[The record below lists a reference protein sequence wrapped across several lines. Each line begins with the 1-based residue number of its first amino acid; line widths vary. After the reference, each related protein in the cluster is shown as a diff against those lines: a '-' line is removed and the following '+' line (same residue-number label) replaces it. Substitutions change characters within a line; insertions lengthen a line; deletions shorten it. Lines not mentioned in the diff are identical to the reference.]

1 MKKDIR
7 LCNAYVRQVL
17 IEIFILKEHLDMAR
31 PEILFPIFSTVKQLT
46 GIGPRLTKIIESFI
60 GSNIVNLFWHL
71 PTNIIDRRR
80 MPKICDTEEGSIVTL
95 IVTIKQHIT
104 PRVRRLPHKV
114 ICFDETNEITLIFF
128 NNKAD
133 YLLKLLPIGETRV
146 ISGKI
151 DNYDAQKQMTHPDH
165 IGSLKD
171 KNDIAKVEPI
181 YPLTHGLSGKILA
194 KTIKQALVSAPKLNE
209 WIDKDFIKQK
219 QWPKWNDALLQIHN
233 PTDLEGLEF
242 KSAAR
247 SRLAYDELL
256 ANQLALSL
264 TRCHLKEQSGQKTI
278 GNGTLVKKA
287 YKNIPYILTT
297 SQEKAINQISEDM
310 SSSNRMH
317 RLLQGDVGSGKTI
330 VALFS
335 MLQAVEN
342 GSQAVIMAPT
352 EILARQHLET
362 IKPLALILGIKIQIL
377 TSKEKGKLRDQTL
390 RDLKTGMIDITVGTH
405 AIFQEKVEFKDL
417 RLVIIDEQHRFGVH
431 QRLALTSKGKAVDLL
446 VMTATPIPRTLT
458 LTVYGDMDISRLIEK
473 PAGRK
478 PIDTLIVS
486 NQRFAEVILSL
497 KRALINNK
505 RIYWVCPL
513 VQESENIDVAAA
525 EERFTE
531 LIKTFGSNVVGL
543 VHGKMPPLEKEN
555 AMQDF
560 KLGKTKLLVATT
572 VIEVGVD
579 VPEATIMIIEHAER
593 FGLSQLHQLR
603 GRIGRGAQKSVCILM
618 YSEKMTKTAKKRLE
632 IIRRTEDGFEIADL
646 DLKLRGAG
654 ELLGTRQSGL
664 PEFKLADLTVHSN
677 LMEIA
682 RKDASLI
689 LAKDR
694 QLKSKR
700 GKLLRVLLYL
710 FEKENAIKLLKS
722 G

>member
-1 MKKDIR
+1 
-7 LCNAYVRQVL
+7 
-17 IEIFILKEHLDMAR
+17 MAR
-31 PEILFPIFSTVKQLT
+31 PEILFPIFSSVKQLT
-46 GIGPRLTKIIESFI
+46 GIGPRLAKIIENFI
-60 GSNIVNLFWHL
+60 GYNIVDLFWHL
-71 PTNIIDRRR
+71 PINIIDRRR
-80 MPKICDTEEGSIVTL
+80 MPKISNAEEGSVVTIIVT
-95 IVTIKQHIT
+95 VRQHIT

-114 ICFDETNEITLIFF
+114 ICYDETNEITLIFF

-133 YLLKLLPIGETRV
+133 YLLKILPIGETRV

-151 DNYDAQKQMTHPDH
+151 DSYDAEKQMTHPDY
-165 IGSLKD
+165 IVSLKD

-181 YPLTHGLSGKILA
+181 YPLTQSLSGKILA
-194 KTIKQALVSAPKLNE
+194 KSIKQALFSAPKLNE
-209 WIDKDFIKQK
+209 WIDKEFIRQK
-219 QWPKWNDALLQIHN
+219 KWPSWHDALLQTHN
-233 PTDLEGLEF
+233 PTEPEDLEF

-264 TRCHLKEQSGQKTI
+264 TRNHLKEQSGRTTL
-278 GNGTLVKKA
+278 GNGRLVKKA
-287 YKNIPYILTT
+287 YKNIPYILTN
-297 SQEKAINQISEDM
+297 SQENAVKQISKDM

-330 VALFS
+330 VAFFS

-342 GSQAVIMAPT
+342 GSQAVMMAPT

-362 IKPLALILGIKIQIL
+362 IKPLALILGINIQIL
-377 TSKEKGKLRDQTL
+377 TSREKGKLRDQI
-390 RDLKTGMIDITVGTH
+390 LKELKIGTIDIAIGTH

-417 RLVIIDEQHRFGVH
+417 RLAIIDEQHRFGVH
-431 QRLALTSKGKAVDLL
+431 QRLALTSKGTAVDLL

-458 LTVYGDMDISRLIEK
+458 LTVYGDMDISRLNEK

-478 PIDTLIVS
+478 PIDTLTVS
-486 NQRFAEVILSL
+486 NQRFTEVISSID
-497 KRALINNK
+497 RALKNNK

-525 EERFTE
+525 EERYKQ
-531 LIKTFGSNVVGL
+531 LIEIFDTNTVGL
-543 VHGKMPPLEKEN
+543 VHGKMLPKEKES

-579 VPEATIMIIEHAER
+579 VPEASIMIIEYAER

-618 YSEKMTKTAKKRLE
+618 FSEKMTKTAKKRLE
-632 IIRRTEDGFEIADL
+632 IMRKTEDGFEIADL

-664 PEFKLADLTVHSN
+664 PEFKLADLTIHAN

-689 LAKDR
+689 LANDK
-694 QLKSKR
+694 QLKSDR
-700 GKLLRVLLYL
+700 GELLRVLLYL

>member
-1 MKKDIR
+1 
-7 LCNAYVRQVL
+7 
-17 IEIFILKEHLDMAR
+17 
-31 PEILFPIFSTVKQLT
+31 
-46 GIGPRLTKIIESFI
+46 
-60 GSNIVNLFWHL
+60 
-71 PTNIIDRRR
+71 
-80 MPKICDTEEGSIVTL
+80 
-95 IVTIKQHIT
+95 
-104 PRVRRLPHKV
+104 
-114 ICFDETNEITLIFF
+114 
-128 NNKAD
+128 
-133 YLLKLLPIGETRV
+133 
-146 ISGKI
+146 
-151 DNYDAQKQMTHPDH
+151 
-165 IGSLKD
+165 
-171 KNDIAKVEPI
+171 
-181 YPLTHGLSGKILA
+181 
-194 KTIKQALVSAPKLNE
+194 
-209 WIDKDFIKQK
+209 
-219 QWPKWNDALLQIHN
+219 
-233 PTDLEGLEF
+233 
-242 KSAAR
+242 
-247 SRLAYDELL
+247 
-256 ANQLALSL
+256 
-264 TRCHLKEQSGQKTI
+264 
-278 GNGTLVKKA
+278 
-287 YKNIPYILTT
+287 
-297 SQEKAINQISEDM
+297 
-310 SSSNRMH
+310 
-317 RLLQGDVGSGKTI
+317 
-330 VALFS
+330 
-335 MLQAVEN
+335 
-342 GSQAVIMAPT
+342 
-352 EILARQHLET
+352 
-362 IKPLALILGIKIQIL
+362 
-377 TSKEKGKLRDQTL
+377 
-390 RDLKTGMIDITVGTH
+390 MIDITVGTH

-417 RLVIIDEQHRFGVH
+417 RLAIIDEQHRFGVH

-458 LTVYGDMDISRLIEK
+458 LTIYGDMDISRLIEK

-486 NQRFAEVILSL
+486 NQRFAEVISSVE
-497 KRALINNK
+497 RALINNK

-654 ELLGTRQSGL
+654 ELLGIRQSGL